1 MLDAV
6 CMQNGRVHGVNALA
20 YNAVVPSTLAAAAGD
35 QVKVGHVESSVGWR
49 YTSRAG
55 AARQR

>member
-20 YNAVVPSTLAAAAGD
+20 YNAVVPSTLAAAAAD
-35 QVKVGHVESSVGWR
+35 QVKVGLVMFSLMFGWSSVPSG
-49 YTSRAG
+49 
-55 AARQR
+55 